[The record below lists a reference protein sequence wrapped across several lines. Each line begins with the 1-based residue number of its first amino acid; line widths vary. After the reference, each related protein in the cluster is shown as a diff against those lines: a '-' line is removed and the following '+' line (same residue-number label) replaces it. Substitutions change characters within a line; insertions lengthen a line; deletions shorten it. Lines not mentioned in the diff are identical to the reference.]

1 MKLYGNPGKSFIP
14 TKENFNGN
22 VSLIGDRSCYDESK
36 RMGETFSYIYKNNFN
51 LDVKIIRPF
60 NFYGDFMRYNDERII
75 PKFFYQ
81 SLNGK
86 K

>member
-1 MKLYGNPGKSFIP
+1 MMKVKEWGKHFH
-14 TKENFNGN
+14 
-22 VSLIGDRSCYDESK
+22 
-36 RMGETFSYIYKNNFN
+36 IYKNNFN

-75 PKFFYQ
+75 PNFLSELKW
-81 SLNGK
+81 K